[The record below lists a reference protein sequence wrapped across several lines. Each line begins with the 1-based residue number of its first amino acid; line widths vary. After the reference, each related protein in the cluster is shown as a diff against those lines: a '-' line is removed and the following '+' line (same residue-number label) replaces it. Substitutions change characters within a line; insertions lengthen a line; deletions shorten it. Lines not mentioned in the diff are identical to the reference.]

1 MMQWEEGERE
11 LKNQSRKVGERSGY
25 IPQMFITHYHHIQ
38 GATVGTMDTAV
49 NARDKNLCPQGGIVV
64 KVWMWKVKQKERE
77 GSESF
82 FPDWISNTR
91 VNYEYYHCF
100 PTRTVLI
107 FVSPVP
113 RMLRGIQ

>member
-1 MMQWEEGERE
+1 
-11 LKNQSRKVGERSGY
+11 
-25 IPQMFITHYHHIQ
+25 MFITHYHHIQ

-82 FPDWISNTR
+82 F
-91 VNYEYYHCF
+91 
-100 PTRTVLI
+100 LI
-107 FVSPVP
+107 GSQ
-113 RMLRGIQ
+113 IQELIMNIIIVFLQGLYLSLYPLCLVCCVAFSKCSLYVGEMNK